1 MANMRESTTAA
12 FIQLMDKLPDGYSRR
27 GTSIHSCLCCSS
39 KVKELQLGVIDNS
52 QLAAQLSAAGWT
64 RSGQQPDKRQIKLQI
79 RRFLHLK
86 NDPAVSRSPALTS
99 TQLSIC
105 TGDNNKVFCVCSPC
119 SLADTVNLS
128 AETQHLPTGCL
139 SKKTRFLYFS
149 EWFLMFLM
157 GNIQK
162 QDSGL
167 ILCVL

>member
-1 MANMRESTTAA
+1 MRESTTAA
-12 FIQLMDKLPDGYSRR
+12 FIQLMDKQRVDKLPEGHSRR
-27 GTSIHSCLCCSS
+27 GTSLHSCLCRSS

-86 NDPAVSRSPALTS
+86 KDPAESRSPALTS

-105 TGDNNKVFCVCSPC
+105 TGDDNKVFCVCSPC

-128 AETQHLPTGCL
+128 AETKHLLTGVFVKENKVSL
-139 SKKTRFLYFS
+139 FL
-149 EWFLMFLM
+149 
-157 GNIQK
+157 GVIP
-162 QDSGL
+162 DVPDG
-167 ILCVL
+167 